1 MAKSIAAVPL
11 RVHTYI
17 HSFFFIILRRKFC
30 STDNNSRTKQHKK
43 EHRNVFMLVMTHVL
57 VKHYVVRHTI
67 ERRIICM
74 KSAFS
79 QHPWEAFILLL
90 TIVEEKYSIKMK
102 IKQIDCYI
110 KQKKKMNLPWKMY
123 IQKIRLKKSRRLRV
137 SRILFQFRYVL
148 YFF

>member
-17 HSFFFIILRRKFC
+17 HSFYFFLLYYEENAAQLI
-30 STDNNSRTKQHKK
+30 TTVEQNNTKKQ
-43 EHRNVFMLVMTHVL
+43 HRNVFMLVMTHVL

-90 TIVEEKYSIKMK
+90 TI
-102 IKQIDCYI
+102 D
-110 KQKKKMNLPWKMY
+110 WK
-123 IQKIRLKKSRRLRV
+123 RN
-137 SRILFQFRYVL
+137 IL
-148 YFF
+148 